1 MNTVMHCATP
11 DLIQLFQSAMDK
23 YRSNDLSSCLGVM
36 SQLLA
41 TPENADLDLYIAAHA
56 VPPFRLTA
64 FHWLRVAFALAASEI
79 QHHPQGDWDWID
91 PASTYGCGITIPTAL
106 DAALTCLLF

>member
-1 MNTVMHCATP
+1 
-11 DLIQLFQSAMDK
+11 
-23 YRSNDLSSCLGVM
+23 
-36 SQLLA
+36 
-41 TPENADLDLYIAAHA
+41 LYIAAHA

-64 FHWLRVAFALAASEI
+64 FHWLRVAYALAASEI